1 MSPNPVIVGT
11 GSYAPERVMTNEE
24 LEEMVDTS
32 DEWIQKRTG
41 IKRRHIADDD
51 VASSDLGLEAAKKA
65 LEDADKSPEDLDQII
80 VATSTPDML
89 FPATACVLQD
99 KLGIKETGAFDLG
112 AGCSG
117 FIYALSA
124 AQGQIY
130 SGVAET
136 VLVVGAEAT
145 SKFNNWD
152 DRQTCILFGDGAGAV
167 VIEDRDDVGHQG
179 IEGMELHADG
189 SLGDILKR
197 PAGGSAMPITEE
209 ILEMGK
215 QYTEM
220 DGPALFKVAVRR
232 MGEVAQKT
240 LEKAGLTP
248 EDVDWVVPHQANLR
262 IIEAIE
268 DRLDVPEEKVV
279 INVDEYGNTSAAS
292 VGLALDEAYHDDR
305 IQSGDTV
312 LMVAFGAGLTWA
324 GCVVRYP

>member
-41 IKRRHIADDD
+41 IKRRHIAADD

-65 LEDADKSPEDLDQII
+65 LDDADKSPEDLDQIV

-99 KLGIKETGAFDLG
+99 KLGINTTGAFDLG

-124 AQGQIY
+124 AQGQIL

-145 SKFNNWD
+145 SKFNNWN

-167 VIEDRDDVGHQG
+167 VLEDRDDVGYPG
-179 IEGMELHADG
+179 IDGMELHADG

-232 MGEVAQKT
+232 MGEVAQQS
-240 LEKAGLTP
+240 LETAGLTP
-248 EDVDWVVPHQANLR
+248 DDVDWVVPHQANLR
-262 IIEAIE
+262 IIEAIK
-268 DRLDVPEEKVV
+268 DRLHVPDEKVV
-279 INVDEYGNTSAAS
+279 INVDEFGNTSAAS
-292 VGLALDEAYHDDR
+292 VGLALDEAYRDGR
-305 IQSGDTV
+305 IESGDTI